1 MLRKFQIGDTPFV
14 FLSKT
19 RKSKKNYRNL
29 SFCISDSEVEI
40 LIIHQG
46 VVVFFKLCLVIQSFG
61 VDWNYVHSLYILRSL
76 DVVIEMGIQFKHSL
90 SKAYNKEKLCN

>member
-1 MLRKFQIGDTPFV
+1 MFSSVKRENQ
-14 FLSKT
+14 
-19 RKSKKNYRNL
+19 KNYGNL

-76 DVVIEMGIQFKHSL
+76 DVVIEIGIQFKHSL